1 MDTKRFPL
9 GPGETSLAIRTVR
22 IIFGIACLGLAVF
35 WALFRLRTPIA
46 GNTLWVAV
54 VFLAG
59 FGAYQVWAGLGKAER
74 FIEIS
79 DSRINLRKNSL
90 LPSRELAPSALA
102 KIEVHPMSI
111 SFRLNNGRSDI
122 LRFGTVYSDKI
133 EPVVAALE
141 EFSTLNRVQFEEVT
155 DTL

>member
-22 IIFGIACLGLAVF
+22 IIFGITCLGLAVF
-35 WALFRLRTPIA
+35 WALFRLRIPNA
-46 GNTLWVAV
+46 GNILWVAV
-54 VFLAG
+54 AFLAG
-59 FGAYQVWAGLGKAER
+59 FGAYQVWAGLGKADR

-79 DSRINLRKNSL
+79 DNRIILRKNSL
-90 LPSRELAPSALA
+90 LPSRELAPSALG
-102 KIEVHPMSI
+102 KIEIHPMSI
-111 SFRLNNGRSDI
+111 SFRLTSGRSDT

-141 EFSTLNRVQFEEVT
+141 EFSTLNRVQFEEIS
-155 DTL
+155 DML